1 MLGHFCPAILG
12 ISEPYPHVLGLYLV
26 FRCEQSL
33 LSFIMINL
41 LCPKHI
47 VLNTK
52 ITKKYSANLW
62 SKISFFPRSI
72 WHAFDS

>member
-1 MLGHFCPAILG
+1 
-12 ISEPYPHVLGLYLV
+12 
-26 FRCEQSL
+26 
-33 LSFIMINL
+33 MINL

-52 ITKKYSANLW
+52 ITIKYSANLW

-72 WHAFDS
+72 WHAFDSWRDLFPYLQVNEDT